1 MIKVSVIVP
10 VYNVELYLR
19 ECLDSII
26 NQTLMDIEILCI
38 DDCGTDNSIDILKE
52 YAKKDD
58 RIKIISHKE
67 NKGLGPARNTGIKES
82 KGEYVYF
89 IDSDDY
95 ISKYFLYNLYNTAKK
110 YNSDIVN
117 TLNIKF
123 DRNKKLSKFY
133 YTFSDKEFESS
144 WNLNDIENFYS
155 KQAIAPYVWNKLY
168 KTSFLLNNNLYFM
181 DMKFGVE
188 DANFTIKLMAHKP
201 KISFNNRSIYYYR
214 QIENS
219 LSNSNILKITPISA
233 NNAII
238 HMNNALNYY
247 KEHYIDFLDDI
258 YLKVFI
264 PTLNFYS
271 ASSQKTKRELYNKFY
286 DFVQELDIDESKI
299 NKKNSYENDV
309 FNEYLSIKKSNT
321 YDEYLFNS
329 HLLNRVRYIE
339 KEVHSSNNWFR
350 LFGIN
355 DTKEYLT
362 IILFGIKISIKKI

>member
-1 MIKVSVIVP
+1 
-10 VYNVELYLR
+10 
-19 ECLDSII
+19 
-26 NQTLMDIEILCI
+26 
-38 DDCGTDNSIDILKE
+38 
-52 YAKKDD
+52 
-58 RIKIISHKE
+58 
-67 NKGLGPARNTGIKES
+67 
-82 KGEYVYF
+82 
-89 IDSDDY
+89 
-95 ISKYFLYNLYNTAKK
+95 
-110 YNSDIVN
+110 
-117 TLNIKF
+117 
-123 DRNKKLSKFY
+123 
-133 YTFSDKEFESS
+133 
-144 WNLNDIENFYS
+144 
-155 KQAIAPYVWNKLY
+155 
-168 KTSFLLNNNLYFM
+168 M
-181 DMKFGVE
+181 DMKFGAE

-201 KISFNNRSIYYYR
+201 KISFNNIPIYYYR
-214 QIENS
+214 QRETS
-219 LSNSNILKITPISA
+219 LSHSKIVKTTPISA

-238 HMNNALNYY
+238 HMTDTLNYY
-247 KEHYIDFLDDI
+247 KNNYSEFLDDI
-258 YLKVFI
+258 YLKVFV
-264 PTLNFYS
+264 PALNFYS

>member
-26 NQTLMDIEILCI
+26 NQTLKDIEIICI
-38 DDCGTDNSIDILKE
+38 DDCSTDSSYKILEE
-52 YAKKDD
+52 YAKKDN
-58 RIKIISHKE
+58 RIKIFKNSKNE
-67 NKGLGPARNTGIKES
+67 SVGYNRNLGIKEA
-82 KGEYVYF
+82 KGEYISF
-89 IDSDDY
+89 IDSDDF
-95 ISKYFLYNLYNTAKK
+95 ISKDFLYNLYDTAKK

-117 TLNIKF
+117 TLNIKCY
-123 DRNKKLSKFY
+123 RNNKKTQFY
-133 YTFSDKEFESS
+133 YTFKKKEFEST
-144 WNLNDIENFYS
+144 WNLNDIENSYS
-155 KQAIAPYVWNKLY
+155 KQAIAPYVWNKIY
-168 KTSFLLNNNLYFM
+168 KTSFLRDNSLNFLNTKL
-181 DMKFGVE
+181 GAAE
-188 DANFTIKLMAHKP
+188 DINFIMKLMTNNP
-201 KISFNNRSIYYYR
+201 KISFNNNSIYYYR
-214 QIENS
+214 YNITS
-219 LSNSNILKITPISA
+219 LTNIVNKNLNCV
-233 NNAII
+233 NNCIFN
-238 HMNNALNYY
+238 MYDVLNYY
-247 KEHYIDFLDDI
+247 KNNHPEFLDDI
-258 YLKVFI
+258 YLKVFV
-264 PTLNFYS
+264 PALNFYS

-339 KEVHSSNNWFR
+339 KEVHSSNNWFI